1 MVLDLSV
8 LELCKVVPEEMEE
21 WDRIGILIITRMGI
35 METMVV
41 VELLA
46 DLVLEVKELTV
57 VVGLVLIEMVE
68 RVRMG
73 QLV

>member
-1 MVLDLSV
+1 
-8 LELCKVVPEEMEE
+8 
-21 WDRIGILIITRMGI
+21 